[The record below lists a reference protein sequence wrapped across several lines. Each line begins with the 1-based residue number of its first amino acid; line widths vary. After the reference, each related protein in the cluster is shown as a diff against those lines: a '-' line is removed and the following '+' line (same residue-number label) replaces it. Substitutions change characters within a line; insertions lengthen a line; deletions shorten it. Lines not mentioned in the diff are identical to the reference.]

1 MFRVF
6 TDGGCRGN
14 PGIGGWGL
22 VVYLGTEYKGK
33 KSGFKEVTT
42 NNEMELTAINNAMEW
57 AIRAKQTELEI
68 LTDSNYALQGF
79 KSWMHS
85 WVKNNWIK
93 SDKKPVLNLEL
104 WKSIYKNSQK
114 IHVTMTKVKAH
125 SGIDGNEQADA
136 LCNCEMDEY
145 EFNNVVMK

>member
-14 PGIGGWGL
+14 PGIGAWGM
-22 VVYLGTEYKGK
+22 VVYLGTEHKGT
-33 KSGFKEVTT
+33 KSGFCEVTT
-42 NNEMELTAINNAMEW
+42 NNAMELTAIDEALKW
-57 AIRAKQTELEI
+57 AVRANQKELEI
-68 LTDSNYALQGF
+68 LTDSNYALQGI

-114 IHVTMTKVKAH
+114 INLTMTKVKAH
-125 SGIDGNEQADA
+125 SGIEGNEQADA
-136 LCNCEMDEY
+136 LCNVLMDEW
-145 EFNNVVMK
+145 ELENVVMK